1 MGPVG
6 ETMIT
11 YNNLYLELRRSFLQA
26 DCPAAGLE
34 ARELVCFGGG
44 VVGDIGGLASAL
56 YMRGVECV
64 QIPTTLLAQVDSSV
78 GGKTLKRP
86 DEITLYRLCYTTI
99 DFADKASR

>member
-44 VVGDIGGLASAL
+44 
-56 YMRGVECV
+56 
-64 QIPTTLLAQVDSSV
+64 
-78 GGKTLKRP
+78 
-86 DEITLYRLCYTTI
+86 
-99 DFADKASR
+99 

>member
-44 VVGDIGGLASAL
+44 KTQLFNAS
-56 YMRGVECV
+56 GNHGFHIV
-64 QIPTTLLAQVDSSV
+64 QLFRCFDP
-78 GGKTLKRP
+78 
-86 DEITLYRLCYTTI
+86 
-99 DFADKASR
+99 